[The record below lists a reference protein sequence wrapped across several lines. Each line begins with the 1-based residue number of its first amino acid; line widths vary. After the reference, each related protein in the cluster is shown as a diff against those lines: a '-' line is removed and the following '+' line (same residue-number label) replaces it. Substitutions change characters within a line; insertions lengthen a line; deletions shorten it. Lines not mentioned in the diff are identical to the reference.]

1 MRGGETVE
9 STGSLDFGILR
20 GLNLSYNAEERII
33 KEFVVEMDTTR
44 WHEIELCKERF
55 LKDGIDPHNSLYMY
69 PEVADSWIR
78 SKNYGVDPYQQ
89 KLGKNLSPRELKA
102 LMRDKSSIID
112 SSYEFIR
119 KNLDLL
125 TTSNYHMCLT
135 DENGILLFSA
145 GEKNKIETFEAI
157 NAVPGA
163 IWTEELIGTNCHS
176 MCINLK
182 KPVQLIG
189 PYYYCKSLTD
199 NIGSATPIM
208 DEDGRVMGVL
218 LVISVASPEKQVA
231 QTNLLSWVISAGL
244 AIESELRLKKQS
256 YFLGLANNT
265 LKSTMEV
272 IGEGCITLDWRMNIA
287 YINREAADIFNI
299 KEKDAIGKPFNKLC
313 RSKLP
318 INDVLETGMTINK
331 YETVFD
337 NHKSQSYEVDIEPLV
352 NNDQSS
358 NKSGVFLRIRKL
370 HHSQKNVKAND
381 QEKDSFSP
389 ILGSSKPL
397 QIVIHNARNVARHEG
412 GVLLIGESGTGKELF
427 ARAIHDESRKNG
439 PFIAINCASIPRS
452 LFESE
457 LLGYEGGAFTGAERS
472 GRVGKI
478 ELARGGTLFLDEI
491 GEMPLELQPVLLRV
505 LEDKQV
511 MRVGGTKYTHVDFK
525 VVVATNRDLWQM
537 VLNKEFREDLY
548 FRLAVFKLIIPPLR
562 SRGNDIIKLA
572 ETFIKER
579 CNDGKFVKCPVIS
592 PEVCDVFLNYDWPG
606 NVRQLKNVITYALAM
621 VTGNTIKISHLP
633 DELFDTSRSKS
644 RTQSYD
650 IKSIDDLTG
659 MERIEI
665 EAIKDAMKKTGNNVK
680 DAAESLGLGRSTLY
694 RKLKQYKMEF

>member
-1 MRGGETVE
+1 MEAIGTQ
-9 STGSLDFGILR
+9 DFKILR
-20 GLNLSYNAEERII
+20 GLNLSHKAEESII
-33 KEFVVEMDTTR
+33 KEFVVEMDAVR
-44 WHEIELCKERF
+44 WQEIESCKERF

-78 SKNYGVDPYQQ
+78 SKNYGVDPYQT
-89 KLGKNLSPRELKA
+89 KLGKNLSSRELMS
-102 LMRDKSSIID
+102 LIRDKASMID
-112 SSYEFIR
+112 IAYEFIG
-119 KNLDLL
+119 KNIDLL

-182 KPVQLIG
+182 RPVQLIG
-189 PYYYCKSLTD
+189 PYYYCKVVED
-199 NIGSATPIM
+199 NIGSGTPIM
-208 DEDGRVMGVL
+208 DEDGKVIGVL

-256 YFLGLANNT
+256 YFLGLANKT

-272 IGEGCITLDWRMNIA
+272 IGEGCIILDWRMNIA

-299 KEKDAIGKPFNKLC
+299 KDKEAIGKPFKKLC
-313 RSKLP
+313 KSNLP
-318 INDVLETGMTINK
+318 INDVLETGKTINK
-331 YETVFD
+331 FETVFD
-337 NHKSQSYEVDIEPLV
+337 SLKHQSYDVDIEPLV
-352 NNDQSS
+352 NNDNSR
-358 NKSGVFLRIRKL
+358 NTNGLFLRIRKL
-370 HHSQKNVKAND
+370 HQGQKNEKATD
-381 QEKDSFSP
+381 QEKDSFSS
-389 ILGSSKPL
+389 IIGNSKPL
-397 QIVIHNARNVARHEG
+397 QIVIHNARNVANHDG

-427 ARAIHDESRKNG
+427 ARAIHDESRRNG
-439 PFIAINCASIPRS
+439 PYIAINCASIPKS

-457 LLGYEGGAFTGAERS
+457 LFGYEGGAFTGAERR
-472 GRVGKI
+472 GRIGKI

-505 LEDKQV
+505 LEDKQI
-511 MRVGGTKYTHVDFK
+511 MRVGGTKYISLDFK
-525 VVVATNRDLWQM
+525 VVAATNKDLWKM

-548 FRLAVFKLIIPPLR
+548 FRLAVFKLTIPPLR
-562 SRGNDIIKLA
+562 SRGNDINKLA
-572 ETFIKER
+572 ETFIKESY
-579 CNDGKFVKCPVIS
+579 DKGKFMKCPVLS
-592 PEVCDVFLNYDWPG
+592 PEVCDIFLNYDWPG

-621 VTGNTIKISHLP
+621 VTGNTIKKNHLP
-633 DELFDTSRSKS
+633 SEFFDTLWSKS
-644 RTQSYD
+644 TGESDD
-650 IKSIDDLTG
+650 IKSVDDLTS

-665 EAIKDAMKKTGNNVK
+665 EAIKDAMKKTGKNVK
-680 DAAESLGLGRSTLY
+680 DASELLGLGRSTVY
-694 RKLKQYKMEF
+694 RKLKQYNIEF